1 MGLLTNIRRALIA
14 SKFQR
19 KDLKIIEAIP
29 GERFATIVFDFKDKG
44 WELTDA
50 RGDLDVSHESWQ
62 GKLRKGTSTLT
73 CTWSKDDQG
82 EIVGLT
88 RIVEGIAKDYNL
100 KVQSTPSR

>member
-1 MGLLTNIRRALIA
+1 MGLFTNIRRALTA

-29 GERFATIVFDFKDKG
+29 TERFATIVFQFKDEG

-50 RGDLDVSHESWQ
+50 PGDLDVSCDSWQ

-73 CTWSKDDQG
+73 CNWNNDDEG

-88 RIVEGIAKDYNL
+88 RIIDGIGKDFNL